1 MSIGMSAM
9 ITPEYLLSN
18 AEKYANEPALSSK
31 NRSTGNWDTTTWA
44 QFSDYTMDVA
54 KSLIAMGFES
64 GDNLSIYSYNRKE
77 WYAAYAAANMAG
89 GAAVG
94 VYHTCSPEEV
104 DWVVGNSD
112 SKVVFVGSNP
122 MDGGDASKM
131 CSNRLLAVLDG
142 LEKVEMAVVMD
153 GVSMEHEKAISWSDF
168 IAMGSSVEDSA
179 VMARIAA
186 VKPEDTASLIYT
198 SGTTGNPKG
207 VVLTHDNMDF
217 EIAEVHKIV
226 TLNQGDGYVSW
237 LPCAHVFGQLADNHI
252 WIRDAIHM
260 RVVDNPLHSIDY
272 CKEVNP
278 HLFIGVPRIYE
289 KVYSNLVAGLGSKV
303 GWLKL
308 PILGNIVRK
317 KAKAKIG
324 FTNMKFAITGAAPIN
339 PDILHLFNDLGIP
352 LYEGYGMTETSAGAT
367 LGHAGANKIGS
378 VGKPL
383 SGTELRIADPDDG
396 GNGEIQF
403 RGRHVMAGYYRNPEA
418 TADTMTEDGWLKSGD
433 LGKIDS
439 DGFVYVT
446 GRLKEIYVSSAG
458 KNIAPLVIEET
469 MKSIPVISQ
478 CMLVGD
484 NRKYCSA
491 LFTLDV
497 GAILRDVHGLDGAT
511 EVPKDPS
518 KQLAKLAELG
528 HDLSEYTAVG
538 SDIHNQ
544 LEAAVEGLN
553 QKFSNP
559 EQIKKFTVLPRDLG
573 VDHGELTPTLK
584 IRRKQIRENWAAEIE
599 AMYADA

>member
-1 MSIGMSAM
+1 MCMSAM

-31 NRSTGNWDTTTWA
+31 TRAGNWHTTTWSE
-44 QFSDYTMDVA
+44 FSAYTMDVA
-54 KSLIAMGFES
+54 KSLMSMGFES

-112 SKVVFVGSNP
+112 SKVVFVGNNP
-122 MDGGDASKM
+122 MDGGDPSKM
-131 CSNRLLAVLDG
+131 CSNRLNAVMDG
-142 LEKVEMAVVMD
+142 LEKVEMAVIMD
-153 GVSMEHEKAISWSDF
+153 GVEMDHEKAISWSDF
-168 IAMGSSVEDSA
+168 IAMGAKVEDSA
-179 VMARIAA
+179 VMERIAA
-186 VKPEDTASLIYT
+186 VKPDDVASLIYT

-217 EIAEVHKIV
+217 EIGEVHKLV
-226 TLNQGDGYVSW
+226 TFNQGEGYVSW

-289 KVYSNLVAGLGSKV
+289 KVYSNLVAGLGSRV

-324 FTNMKFAITGAAPIN
+324 FTNLKFAITGAAPIN
-339 PDILHLFNDLGIP
+339 PDILHLFHDLGIP
-352 LYEGYGMTETSAGAT
+352 IYEGYGMTETSAGAT
-367 LGHAGANKIGS
+367 LGYAGANKIGS

-383 SGTELRIADPDDG
+383 SGTELRIADPDEG

-478 CMLVGD
+478 CMLIGD

-518 KQLAKLAELG
+518 EQLAKLAELG

-544 LEAAVEGLN
+544 LEASVAGLN

-573 VDHGELTPTLK
+573 VDQGELTPTLK

-599 AMYADA
+599 AMYSDA